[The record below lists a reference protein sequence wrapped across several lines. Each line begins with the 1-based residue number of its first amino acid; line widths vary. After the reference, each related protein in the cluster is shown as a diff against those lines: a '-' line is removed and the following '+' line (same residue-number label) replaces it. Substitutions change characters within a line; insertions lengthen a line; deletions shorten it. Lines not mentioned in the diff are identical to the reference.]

1 MVVSWHQEHIL
12 LWMCQKGGVKR
23 MIKCIFLS
31 SPHFSSSRL
40 SSPLHSHLFEK
51 HPLFEACDGKRER
64 LKQSASKL
72 ACQKALNQYPS
83 SLPTQPCSPFTPP
96 LPLSVPAVPPF
107 LRLFP
112 SFSLHFLLHSCT
124 LSLLLS
130 CPSLSL
136 SLTLN
141 FPSPSSSKTPCFL
154 RGLTDGEKS
163 FF

>member
-83 SLPTQPCSPFTPP
+83 SLPTQPCSPFTP
-96 LPLSVPAVPPF
+96 
-107 LRLFP
+107 
-112 SFSLHFLLHSCT
+112 
-124 LSLLLS
+124 LSLY
-130 CPSLSL
+130 PSLPFPHS
-136 SLTLN
+136 SGC
-141 FPSPSSSKTPCFL
+141 FPPSPSIFSCTPAHSPSCSLAPLFL
-154 RGLTDGEKS
+154 FRSL
-163 FF
+163 